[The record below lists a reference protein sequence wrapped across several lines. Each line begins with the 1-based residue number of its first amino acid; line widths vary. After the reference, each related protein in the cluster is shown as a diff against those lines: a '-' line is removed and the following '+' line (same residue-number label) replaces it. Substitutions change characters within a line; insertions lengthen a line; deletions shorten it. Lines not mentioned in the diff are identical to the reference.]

1 MLFRSRPIAL
11 FFPIIICLAR
21 SLCSVADV
29 CALYEGGEWGAKQ
42 KKEYILDRD
51 GNKIYDPKKRQY
63 KCKSIPT
70 TDWNEQTEAE
80 QILLTAAKD
89 YLKGV
94 MNGKTTIPTKAW
106 KDEYAKLTAERKTL
120 KQQYSIANFYISDSC
135 QERLFPHR
143 HKIFYSLRLS
153 VSSRSAFFRW
163 LHAVLPD
170 HSSLVLFPC
179 FCLFRFC
186 SRSFLIPRP
195 FFAVRI
201 VPENKNGS

>member
-1 MLFRSRPIAL
+1 MLFRS
-11 FFPIIICLAR
+11 
-21 SLCSVADV
+21 
-29 CALYEGGEWGAKQ
+29 
-42 KKEYILDRD
+42 
-51 GNKIYDPKKRQY
+51 
-63 KCKSIPT
+63 
-70 TDWNEQTEAE
+70 QTEAE

-120 KQQYSIANFYISDSC
+120 KQQYSTANFYISDSY

-153 VSSRSAFFRW
+153 VSSRSAFSFRW
-163 LHAVLPD
+163 LYAVLPAY
-170 HSSLVLFPC
+170 SSLVLFPR

-186 SRSFLIPRP
+186 SQSFLIPRP
-195 FFAVRI
+195 FFAVLI